1 MAPATLGV
9 YLHVPFCERVCPY
22 CDFAVVGVGRVGR
35 AGQAG
40 EAGQAGPAVR
50 AARGLDPA
58 LERRSVDALLRE
70 LAARREDFVG
80 LALETI
86 YLGGGTPSLLGVES
100 VARLVSGVRDAF
112 GAAPAPALEVTLEVN
127 PSTLERARLPG
138 FREAGVNR
146 LSIGVQSFDD
156 AVLRRLG
163 RAHRA
168 GEAHAT
174 LAAARSAGFTNLS
187 LDLIFAA
194 PGQGLAQLER
204 DLDAVVAFG
213 PEHVSTYALTIEPGT
228 PFARAAARAQL
239 ELAGEDES
247 IAMFE
252 RIEVRLGD
260 AGLARYEISSFA
272 RPGFASRHNRRYW
285 ERTPVLGLG
294 VGAVSSD
301 PPGPGRPHGERR
313 TNPRALA
320 AWLERVEA
328 GVQVAEE
335 RERLDPAT
343 ARGEAVFLALRTLAG
358 LDAEG
363 FRSEFGAPPRAFFG
377 EAIDALA
384 AAGLLAEES
393 QGNLALTRAGR
404 LLADTVFE
412 RFVGGDEPSESAP
425 AIDAPG
431 PRW

>member
-1 MAPATLGV
+1 MSPATLGV

-22 CDFAVVGVGRVGR
+22 CDFAVVRVGR
-35 AGQAG
+35 ASH
-40 EAGQAGPAVR
+40 
-50 AARGLDPA
+50 GLDPS

-70 LAARREDFVG
+70 LASRREDFAG
-80 LALETI
+80 LRLETI
-86 YLGGGTPSLLGVES
+86 YFGGGTPSLLGVDS
-100 VARLVSGVRDAF
+100 VARLVAGVRGAF
-112 GAAPAPALEVTLEVN
+112 GARPADDLEVTLEVN

-174 LAAARSAGFTNLS
+174 LAAARAAGFANLS
-187 LDLIFAA
+187 LDLIFAS
-194 PGQGLAQLER
+194 PGQRLAGLER
-204 DLDAVVAFG
+204 DLEQVVAFA
-213 PEHVSTYALTIEPGT
+213 PEHVSTYALTIEQGT

-239 ELAGEDES
+239 DLAGEDETV
-247 IAMFE
+247 AMLE
-252 RIEVRLGD
+252 RIEARLGE

-285 ERTPVLGLG
+285 ERRPVLGLG
-294 VGAVSSD
+294 VGAVSCD
-301 PPGPGRPHGERR
+301 PPGPGRPHGVRR
-313 TNPRALA
+313 TNPRALER
-320 AWLERVEA
+320 WLERVEA
-328 GVQVAEE
+328 EIEVAEE
-335 RERLDPAT
+335 REVLDPAT

-363 FRSEFGAPPRAFFG
+363 FRREFGGPPRAFFAA
-377 EAIDALA
+377 AIDALA
-384 AAGLLAEES
+384 AAGLLAEEER
-393 QGNLALTRAGR
+393 GNLALTRAGR

-412 RFVGGDEPSESAP
+412 HFVGGGEPPEAAP
-425 AIDAPG
+425 PIDAPG
-431 PRW
+431 PQC